1 MDSKGFIFTFDAVLA
16 LIPILILFTAVI
28 NMGNNDL
35 TASSGEIRISQD
47 AQDSLEMMAHYKNS
61 ADGVTILQKI
71 TNTLEIN
78 NNNPAGIATASII
91 AGEFLNKT
99 LGGLKYNLTEVNQLN
114 GVTIASNANIEEAGN
129 VAVGVKSY
137 GNYTFKLYVWN

>member
-35 TASSGEIRISQD
+35 VSGELRLSQD
-47 AQDSLEMMAHYKNS
+47 AQDSLETMAQYKNS

-71 TNTLEIN
+71 TETLRIN
-78 NNNPAGIATASII
+78 NNNPAGIATAGTI

-99 LGGLKYNLTEVNQLN
+99 LVGLKYNLTEVSQLD
-114 GVTIASNANIEEAGN
+114 GITIASNANMEDATNVN
-129 VAVGVKSY
+129 VAIRSY
-137 GNYTFKLYVWN
+137 GNYTFKLYIWS